1 MDALFQSHTG
11 RPGAP
16 QVGEVPAEQ
25 SRQPGGRMREA
36 AKHVGVM
43 GSGCCMW
50 LGTKD
55 HDARSLCYSLMELA
69 SWKSDTN
76 AEEIGGSEVHLRL

>member
-25 SRQPGGRMREA
+25 SRQPGGQDEGGGQACRGDG
-36 AKHVGVM
+36 KWLLHVAGNERPRCKVTVLQPH
-43 GSGCCMW
+43 GAG
-50 LGTKD
+50 
-55 HDARSLCYSLMELA
+55 LME
-69 SWKSDTN
+69 
-76 AEEIGGSEVHLRL
+76 E

>member
-25 SRQPGGRMREA
+25 SRQPRGQDGGGGQACLGDGKRLL
-36 AKHVGVM
+36 HVAGNEGPRCKVTV
-43 GSGCCMW
+43 
-50 LGTKD
+50 LQP
-55 HDARSLCYSLMELA
+55 HL
-69 SWKSDTN
+69 SWPHVRV
-76 AEEIGGSEVHLRL
+76 IQMLRRLVGLRYA

>member
-25 SRQPGGRMREA
+25 SRQPRGQDGGGGQACRKACGYLGERASHDEGIA
-36 AKHVGVM
+36 SAK
-43 GSGCCMW
+43 
-50 LGTKD
+50 T
-55 HDARSLCYSLMELA
+55 
-69 SWKSDTN
+69 
-76 AEEIGGSEVHLRL
+76 LRQVST